1 MRFGFHISISGGFSR
16 VVGRARRLRC
26 QTIQIFSRNPRQWKS
41 NPIREEEVKIFKRDI
56 EREEIY
62 PVFVHMP
69 YLPNIASPLGN
80 LYSRSIRSVCEDL
93 IRGESLGA
101 SYLVLHLGS
110 SSNSNQSEAIGRIGE
125 AINKVF
131 EQVKN
136 KVVLLLENTAG
147 QGTEVGY
154 TFLQIKAIIDEVED
168 KNRIGICLDTA
179 HAFEAGYDLSKRKGL
194 KETVKEF
201 DSLVGLDKL
210 HLLHLNDS
218 RTSLGSHIDRH
229 WHIGEGYIGI
239 LGFRRIV
246 NHPQLSHLSA
256 IMETPRKNEEDDL
269 KNMSVARGLLERRQ

>member
-1 MRFGFHISISGGFSR
+1 
-16 VVGRARRLRC
+16 
-26 QTIQIFSRNPRQWKS
+26 
-41 NPIREEEVKIFKRDI
+41 
-56 EREEIY
+56 
-62 PVFVHMP
+62 MP

-110 SSNSNQSEAIGRIGE
+110 RSNSNQSEAIGRISE

-147 QGTEVGY
+147 QGREVGY
-154 TFLQIKAIIDEVED
+154 TFLQIKAIIDKIEC

-201 DSLVGLDKL
+201 DSLVGLNKL

-218 RTSLGSHIDRH
+218 RTCFRSHIDRH

-246 NHPQLSHLSA
+246 NHPQLSHLPA

-269 KNMSVARGLLERRQ
+269 KNMSVVRGLIGTRNVNRI